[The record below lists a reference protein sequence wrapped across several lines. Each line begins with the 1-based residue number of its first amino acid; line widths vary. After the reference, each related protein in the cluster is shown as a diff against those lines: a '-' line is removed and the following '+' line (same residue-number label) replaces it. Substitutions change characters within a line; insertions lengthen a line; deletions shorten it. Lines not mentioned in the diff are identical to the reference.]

1 MCTKKYRLL
10 FLTFIIIKL
19 SGGENMHILVCV
31 KQVPENQSGGLN
43 EDTYTVKRTGT
54 SWIMN
59 PADEHALE
67 AALTLKDSV
76 GCKVSVLTMGNE
88 SAASMLRYTASLGAD
103 SLFHIS
109 DPIFAGSDSMVTA
122 TILGRAI
129 SLLPGINLILCGRK
143 SLDGATAQIPPQLS
157 VVLDLPCITHVT
169 EIRLLSEKTLFVT
182 RKASESEQSIEVD
195 LAAVVSICEGINHL
209 RLPSILGIRWSASVP
224 LTVFTGK
231 NLGFLAEEVG
241 FAGSST
247 RVQKILKLNSRRK
260 CLSKTDIKSGIQLIV
275 NSLLQVEE
283 EASENA

>member
-1 MCTKKYRLL
+1 VVK
-10 FLTFIIIKL
+10 
-19 SGGENMHILVCV
+19 NVHILVCV

-43 EDTYTVKRTGT
+43 EETYTVKRTGT
-54 SWIMN
+54 PWIMN

-67 AALTLKDSV
+67 AALCLKDAV

-109 DPIFAGSDSMVTA
+109 DPIYAGSDSMVTA
-122 TILGRAI
+122 TILGRVI

-169 EIRLLSEKTLFVT
+169 EIRLLSKRTLFVT
-182 RKASESEQSIEVD
+182 RNASECEQSIEVD
-195 LAAVVSICEGINHL
+195 SPAVISVCEGMNSL
-209 RLPSILGIRWSASVP
+209 RLPSILGIRRAANVP
-224 LTVFTGK
+224 LTLFTGK
-231 NLGFLAEEVG
+231 DLGFLAEEVG
-241 FAGSST
+241 VTGSPT
-247 RVQKILKLNSRRK
+247 HVQKILKVSSRRK
-260 CLSKTDIKSGIQLIV
+260 SLSVKTDIQSGIQLIV
-275 NSLLQVEE
+275 NSLLQIEG